1 MSKKTEK
8 KQLALKII
16 AVALCALM
24 VFGAV
29 AGVLVYLL

>member
-1 MSKKTEK
+1 MSKKSEK

-16 AVALCALM
+16 AIALCALM

-29 AGVLVYLL
+29 AGVLVYIL

>member
-1 MSKKTEK
+1 MSKKSEK
-8 KQLALKII
+8 KQLIIKIM

-24 VFGAV
+24 VFGTI

>member
-1 MSKKTEK
+1 MSKKSEK
-8 KQLALKII
+8 KQI
-16 AVALCALM
+16 AVKVIAIALCALM

>member
-1 MSKKTEK
+1 MSKKSEK

>member
-1 MSKKTEK
+1 MSKKSEK

-16 AVALCALM
+16 AIALCALR

-29 AGVLVYLL
+29 AGVLVYIL